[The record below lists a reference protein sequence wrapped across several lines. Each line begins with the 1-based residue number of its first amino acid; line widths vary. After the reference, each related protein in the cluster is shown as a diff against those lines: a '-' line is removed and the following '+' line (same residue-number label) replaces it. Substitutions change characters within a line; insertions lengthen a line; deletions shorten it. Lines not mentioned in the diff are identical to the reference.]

1 MVERAT
7 ESREAAER
15 LGPRERILVA
25 ARALFYGQG
34 IHATGVEQLAE
45 AAGVSKRTLYQL
57 FGSKDG
63 LVAAYLTWMSQ
74 HAPTNERH
82 LRRAGLTPRER
93 LLALFGRPTSSVAV
107 RGCPIHN
114 AAVEITNPRHPGA
127 AVIHAHKEGFLRQLV
142 DTAAQ
147 AGARD
152 PETLG
157 RQLFVLFE
165 GATALGTSTGELA
178 SYDYARSVAQ
188 ALVDQALVHQALPAP
203 PAAGPEA
210 TRPPE
215 HGGWPTPAGRSP

>member
-1 MVERAT
+1 VVAERTT
-7 ESREAAER
+7 ESGEPADR
-15 LGPRERILVA
+15 LGPRDRILVT
-25 ARALFYGQG
+25 ARALFYRQG

-63 LVAAYLTWMSQ
+63 LVAAYLTWMSE
-74 HAPTNERH
+74 HAPTNERY
-82 LRRAGLTPRER
+82 LRRVDLTPRER
-93 LLALFGRPTSSVAV
+93 LLALFGRPTSAAAV

-142 DTAAQ
+142 DTATQ
-147 AGARD
+147 AGAPD

-178 SYDYARSVAQ
+178 SYDYARPVAQ
-188 ALVDQALVHQALPAP
+188 ALVDQALVDQVFAAAAPAP
-203 PAAGPEA
+203 RPANAGS
-210 TRPPE
+210 PE
-215 HGGWPTPAGRSP
+215 HGG